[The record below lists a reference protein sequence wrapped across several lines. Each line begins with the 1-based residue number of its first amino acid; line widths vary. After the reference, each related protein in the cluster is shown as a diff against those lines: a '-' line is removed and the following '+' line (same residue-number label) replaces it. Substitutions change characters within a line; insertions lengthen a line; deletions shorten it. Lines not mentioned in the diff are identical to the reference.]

1 MSTFETK
8 NEKLNIAFSRVINGK
23 RYDTNTAKSVGFNYS
38 TAMCFDEVVYE
49 ELFLK
54 KTGEFFLYHKYVL
67 ANNWNIGGCS
77 NRESIIP
84 LTYEDALA
92 WAEKYAEADSY
103 VEAFGEV
110 SE

>member
-1 MSTFETK
+1 MNTFESR

-23 RYDTNTAKSVGFNYS
+23 RYDTTTAKSVGWNYS
-38 TAMCFDEVVYE
+38 TAMCFDELVYE

-67 ANNWNIGGCS
+67 ANSWNIGNCS
-77 NRESIIP
+77 NLESIVP
-84 LTYEDALA
+84 MTYEEAMA
-92 WAEKYAEADSY
+92 WAEKHADADSF

-110 SE
+110 DE